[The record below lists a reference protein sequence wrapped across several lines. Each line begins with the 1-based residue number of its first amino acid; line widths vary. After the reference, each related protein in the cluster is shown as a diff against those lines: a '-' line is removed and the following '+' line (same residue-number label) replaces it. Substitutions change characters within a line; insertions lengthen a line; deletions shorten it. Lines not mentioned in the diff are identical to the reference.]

1 MFAYGID
8 SMFQKGGCRHAGNL
22 DRILHAEEN
31 AFAGAFFRR
40 HGKQVFASETD
51 FSGSNL
57 ISGFS
62 GQNIRKRRFS
72 GTVRPHNGMH
82 LALVDSE
89 VEVLDNLPVADAGA
103 KVFNFQ

>member
-1 MFAYGID
+1 MFAHGID
-8 SMFQKGGCRHAGNL
+8 RVLQKGGRRHAGNL
-22 DRILHAEEN
+22 DRILHAKEN
-31 AFAGAFFRR
+31 AFAGTLFRR
-40 HGKQVFASETD
+40 HGQQVFASETD

-57 ISGFS
+57 ISGFA

-82 LALVDSE
+82 LALVDGK
-89 VEVLDNLPVADAGA
+89 VEVLDNFPVADAGA